1 MTDDNLIAENEIER
15 KKWKIESLTNRYNQ
29 LDETNQ
35 KIFVERMEE
44 DIEVLSA
51 FVKTIA
57 VV

>member
-15 KKWKIESLTNRYNQ
+15 KKWKIEALTNRYNQ